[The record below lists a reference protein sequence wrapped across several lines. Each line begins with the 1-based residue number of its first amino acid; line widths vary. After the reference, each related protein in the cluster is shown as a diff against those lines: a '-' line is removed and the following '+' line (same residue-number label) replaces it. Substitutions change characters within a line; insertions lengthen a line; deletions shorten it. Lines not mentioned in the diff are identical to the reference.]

1 VTLPALHYRD
11 GGTDK
16 VFTAPTVI
24 IGDVVGIDVD
34 VVTIAMRGQETKL
47 YVDDLQGVLGD
58 PDMTLGILIDAAK
71 HRDRVRIALTPTGIT
86 YDNPAQL
93 KRYRAKTAAES

>member
-47 YVDDLQGVLGD
+47 YVGD